1 MNMKLGIN
9 GFGRIGR
16 IFYRAALENPTF
28 SKNFEVVA
36 VNDLT
41 DSKTLAHLLKY
52 DSTFGPLKD
61 DVKAAPDSITV
72 RGKTIKVLMEKDP
85 ANLPWKSLGVDYVV
99 ESTGFFTDKES
110 ASKHLKAG
118 AKRVIISAPATSPD
132 LTVVLGVNDD
142 LYDPTKHFVLSMA
155 SCTTGSLAPVMKVLN
170 DSFGVEQGSMTTCH
184 SYTNDQRI
192 LDFPHRDLR
201 RARAAAVS
209 IIPTSTGA
217 AKAIGEV
224 VPELKGKMD
233 GIALRVPTPDGSI
246 TDITI
251 ILKNVVTRDEI
262 NNAFKT
268 AASGRMKGVLQ
279 YTEEPIVS
287 KDIIGNPHSAIVD
300 GLSTM
305 VIGGKGNLAKV
316 FSWYDNEWGY
326 SCRLVDLANLLASKE
341 A

>member
-1 MNMKLGIN
+1 MKLGIN

-16 IFYRAALENPTF
+16 IFYRAAIENLTF
-28 SKNFEVVA
+28 NRNFEVVA
-36 VNDLT
+36 ANDIT

-61 DVKAAPDSITV
+61 EIKVAPDAITV
-72 RGKTIKVLMEKDP
+72 KGKTMKVLMEREP

-99 ESTGFFTDKES
+99 ESTGLFADKES

-118 AKRVIISAPATSPD
+118 AKRVIISAPATGPD
-132 LTVVLGVNDD
+132 ITIVLGVNDN
-142 LYDPTKHFVLSMA
+142 LYDPKKHFVISMA
-155 SCTTGSLAPVMKVLN
+155 SCTTGSLAPVMKVLSDN
-170 DSFGVEQGSMTTCH
+170 FGIEQGSMTTCH

-192 LDFPHRDLR
+192 LDFAHRDLR
-201 RARAAAVS
+201 RARAAAVN

-246 TDITI
+246 TDITA
-251 ILKNVVTRDEI
+251 ILKKVVTRDDI
-262 NNAFKT
+262 NNAFK
-268 AASGRMKGVLQ
+268 AAAAGKMKGVLE

-287 KDIIGNPHSAIVD
+287 KDVIGNPHSAIVD